1 MPAAVRPFR
10 PAARWAA
17 WGEGP
22 TTTGPAAAARRT
34 APGRARA
41 LFATSMKTAN
51 CASVSK
57 PTVAVRGASVPESDD
72 HAGQPRSATAAVRWR
87 ESRRCRWRKGSGT
100 AGLLGGRE
108 AATGGGG
115 IPRRGDRK
123 HRPHRGLPARFR
135 HASAEPPR
143 DVLQLPDRHPEREH
157 DHAGADAD
165 HAGDD
170 QRVAGTEFLDRNS
183 VADRQQAR
191 QNKADPG
198 DQHNKH
204 HRTNPSAAPET
215 LASRPRHDTV
225 ILCAPPTA
233 NCVQGSAIASFG
245 CRIPVADDHAAIQVP
260 FSPPPVVL
268 PPTNY
273 CPFVA
278 LHQGFRPQ
286 FPITWKWNCA
296 IWVPGE

>member
-22 TTTGPAAAARRT
+22 TTTGPAAASRWTAR
-34 APGRARA
+34 GRARA
-41 LFATSMKTAN
+41 LFATSMKTAD

-72 HAGQPRSATAAVRWR
+72 HAGQPRSATAAVPLGRTPGG
-87 ESRRCRWRKGSGT
+87 RWRKGSGT
-100 AGLLGGRE
+100 AGLLSGQE
-108 AATGGGG
+108 AATGGCG

-123 HRPHRGLPARFR
+123 HRPHHGLPARFR
-135 HASAEPPR
+135 HAGTEPPR

-157 DHAGADAD
+157 DRAGADAD
-165 HAGDD
+165 HADDD
-170 QRVAGTEFLDRNS
+170 QRVAGTEFLDRDPE
-183 VADRQQAR
+183 ADRQQAR

-215 LASRPRHDTV
+215 LASRPTPRYRHIV
-225 ILCAPPTA
+225 RTA
-233 NCVQGSAIASFG
+233 NRQ
-245 CRIPVADDHAAIQVP
+245 
-260 FSPPPVVL
+260 
-268 PPTNY
+268 
-273 CPFVA
+273 
-278 LHQGFRPQ
+278 LHPGFRNGVVRLQDSGSRTIMLP
-286 FPITWKWNCA
+286 FRYRSARRP
-296 IWVPGE
+296 

>member
-1 MPAAVRPFR
+1 MITQDSLVLPRR
-10 PAARWAA
+10 RCRW
-17 WGEGP
+17 
-22 TTTGPAAAARRT
+22 
-34 APGRARA
+34 
-41 LFATSMKTAN
+41 S
-51 CASVSK
+51 
-57 PTVAVRGASVPESDD
+57 
-72 HAGQPRSATAAVRWR
+72 

-115 IPRRGDRK
+115 IPRRGDGK
-123 HRPHRGLPARFR
+123 HRPHRGLAARFR

-143 DVLQLPDRHPEREH
+143 DVLQLPDRHPEPKH
-157 DHAGADAD
+157 DRAGADAD

-170 QRVAGTEFLDRNS
+170 QRIAGTEFLDPNS
-183 VADRQQAR
+183 VCDRQQAR
-191 QNKADPG
+191 QNEADPG

-215 LASRPRHDTV
+215 LASRPTPRYRHIV
-225 ILCAPPTA
+225 RTA
-233 NCVQGSAIASFG
+233 NRQLRPGFRNSVVRLQDVQL
-245 CRIPVADDHAAIQVP
+245 ADDHAAIQVP